1 MKLSKYLILLV
12 ISVLSVGCNDLNVP
26 PMNILPDKDV
36 FNSNPGMDAYM
47 SRLYLGLPW
56 EDFTRYTKEGC
67 DFWSGE
73 ALTCTGDF
81 KNNYAGTNF
90 RWWGYTEI
98 RNVNYLIQEF
108 PNYRENFSPDDYNA
122 YLGEAY
128 LIRAYYYFGLVRRY
142 GGVPIIK
149 KVQDPRTMTQEE
161 LNVARAKEQDV
172 YDFIA
177 EDIDESLKYL
187 PWVSVKRGRMNK
199 GVAYAL
205 KTRAM
210 LFAGSIA
217 RYGTLDP
224 SMDGVLGIPSGEAP
238 RYFKMVVDAAEKLK
252 ESGRYELYKQK
263 YPDKFANYYAI
274 FYDVSSANKE
284 VIFSEYFQYPERTHR
299 YDRFFIPWQMR
310 SPANS
315 SSRMN
320 PTLDLIEMYDDVD
333 GNPFILQT
341 GPANNPIRYSD
352 RMDLF
357 AKAEPRLRATVIF
370 PGDVFK
376 NEVIDVQNGI
386 YPTFSP
392 AGKPLISSDFKD
404 EYNGKPIIG
413 ASGPGTTE
421 TTTSGFYFRKYCDE
435 ALPSAN
441 CDKMEAHPWVDLR
454 YAEVLLNRAEALA
467 ELGGA
472 ANIEE
477 ARGLINEIRDRAG
490 AKPVPA
496 SKFDLGKVRKE
507 RRCELAFERQTFWDL
522 IRWRVADKEIVN
534 RQWMSLQIFYVFDEG
549 KYIFLKKP
557 RTERTYTFFPH
568 TYYTALDP
576 NDIRSNENLVQ
587 NPGY

>member
-1 MKLSKYLILLV
+1 MKLYNLAILMFL
-12 ISVLSVGCNDLNVP
+12 SVFVGCNDLDVP
-26 PMNILPDKDV
+26 PINIVTDNDIFQDK
-36 FNSNPGMDAYM
+36 PGVDAYI
-47 SRLYLGLPW
+47 SLLYKDLPW
-56 EDFTRYTKEGC
+56 EDFVRYQKDGS

-81 KNNYAGTNF
+81 KGNYSGTQF
-90 RWWGYTEI
+90 RWWGYTSI
-98 RNVNYLIQEF
+98 RNVNYLIQEL
-108 PNYRENFSPDDYNA
+108 PKYKDNFSEKDYNA

-128 LIRAYYYFGLVRRY
+128 LIRAYYYFGLVKLY

-149 KVQDPRTMTQEE
+149 EPQDPAKMTIEE
-161 LNVARAKEQDV
+161 LSVPRAKEQAV

-187 PWVSVKRGRMNK
+187 SWESPVKGRMNK

-217 RYGTLDP
+217 KYGTVDP
-224 SMDGVLGIPSGEAP
+224 SMDGILGIPSSEAN
-238 RYFKMVVDAAEKLK
+238 RYFNLVIEAAKELEK
-252 ESGRYELYKQK
+252 SGRYELYKQK

-274 FYDVSSANKE
+274 FYDETNANKE
-284 VIFSEYFQYPERTHR
+284 VIFAEYFHYPEKTHR
-299 YDRFFIPWQMR
+299 YDRYFIPWQMR

-320 PTLDLIEMYDDVD
+320 PTLDLIETYDDVD
-333 GNPFILQT
+333 GNPFVLET
-341 GPANNPIRYSD
+341 GPANNPIRYED

-392 AGKPLISSDFKD
+392 NAKPKISSDFNAMY
-404 EYNGKPIIG
+404 EGRPIIG
-413 ASGPGTTE
+413 KSGPGTAE

-435 ALPSAN
+435 TLPSAN

-454 YAEVLLNRAEALA
+454 YAEVLLNRAEALV
-467 ELGGA
+467 ELGGSS
-472 ANIEE
+472 NVEE
-477 ARGLINEIRDRAG
+477 ARGIINEIRDRAG
-490 AKPVPA
+490 TKVIPA
-496 SKFDLGKVRKE
+496 DKFNLEKVRKE

-522 IRWRVADKEIVN
+522 IRWRVADKEIAN
-534 RQWMSLQIFYVFDEG
+534 RQWRTLEVYYVHDEG
-549 KYIFLKKP
+549 KYIFLKKQ
-557 RTERTYTFFPH
+557 RTERTYIFHPH
-568 TYYTALDP
+568 TYYASINPDHIKT
-576 NDIRSNENLVQ
+576 NKSLVQ

>member
-1 MKLSKYLILLV
+1 ML
-12 ISVLSVGCNDLNVP
+12 LSVFLGCNDLNVP
-26 PMNILPDKDV
+26 PINIVKDSDI
-36 FNSNPGMDAYM
+36 FQGKAGMDAYM
-47 SRLYLGLPW
+47 SLLYKGLPW
-56 EDFTRYTKEGC
+56 EDFTRYQKEGC

-81 KNNYAGTNF
+81 KNDYAGTNF
-90 RWWGYTEI
+90 RWWGYKEV
-98 RNVNYLIQEF
+98 RDVNYLIQEL
-108 PNYRENFSPDDYNA
+108 PNYKGNFSLNDYSA

-149 KVQDPRTMTQEE
+149 EPQDPMKMRPEE
-161 LNVARAKEQDV
+161 LNVPRAKEQEV

-177 EDIDESLKYL
+177 DDIDESLKYL
-187 PWVSVKRGRMNK
+187 SWDSPMKGRMNK

-217 RYGTLDP
+217 KYGTSDP
-224 SMDGVLGIPSGEAP
+224 SMNGILGIPESEAN
-238 RYFKMVVDAAEKLK
+238 RYFNLVVEAARELEK
-252 ESGRYELYKQK
+252 SGKYELYKQK

-274 FYDVSSANKE
+274 FYDESNANKE
-284 VIFSEYFQYPERTHR
+284 VIFAEYYHYPEKTHR

-333 GNPFILQT
+333 GNPFILET
-341 GPANNPIRYSD
+341 GPADNPVRYED

-376 NEVIDVQNGI
+376 NEVIDVRNGI
-386 YPTFSP
+386 YPTFS
-392 AGKPLISSDFKD
+392 AAEKPLISSDFNATYKD
-404 EYNGKPIIG
+404 MSIIG
-413 ASGPGTTE
+413 KSGPGTAE
-421 TTTSGFYFRKYCDE
+421 TTTSGFYFRKYCDD
-435 ALPSAN
+435 ALPSVN
-441 CDKMEAHPWVDLR
+441 CDKMEAHPWIDLR
-454 YAEVLLNRAEALA
+454 YAEVLLNRAEALV
-467 ELGGA
+467 ELGGS
-472 ANIEE
+472 ANREE
-477 ARGLINEIRDRAG
+477 ARRLINEIRDRAG
-490 AKPVPA
+490 TKPVSA
-496 SKFDLGKVRKE
+496 DKFDLSKVRKE

-522 IRWRVADKEIVN
+522 IRWRVADKEIAN
-534 RQWMSLQIFYVFDEG
+534 RQWMTLQVFYVYDEG

-557 RTERTYTFFPH
+557 RTERTYTFHSH
-568 TYYTALDP
+568 TYYTALEP
-576 NDIRSNENLVQ
+576 NDIKSNKSLIQ